1 MQSFKPVIT
10 RHSSWLV
17 INSVQGCPHNCKYCF
32 LKKDGLTSCKP
43 KVLCSPEDTV
53 RQLLHYKFYDKNTP
67 IVLMVNT
74 DVFSTKDNEIYLA
87 KLFDEIIKNGVKNPI
102 TFVTKLS
109 PFGLINGNLSS
120 LKKQT
125 KL

>member
-1 MQSFKPVIT
+1 
-10 RHSSWLV
+10 
-17 INSVQGCPHNCKYCF
+17 
-32 LKKDGLTSCKP
+32 
-43 KVLCSPEDTV
+43 
-53 RQLLHYKFYDKNTP
+53 
-67 IVLMVNT
+67 MVNT